1 MRARAT
7 GPIEILPIAPR
18 SDGMEAFI
26 RLPWSIYHGHRAWV
40 PPLIRDV
47 RLMMDPERHPF
58 HRHSE
63 VQAFLAL
70 RDGRPVGRI
79 AAIHNRRHVAFH
91 EEKVG
96 FFGFYECERDE
107 AASAGLLDAAAEWLS
122 EQGLEA
128 MRGPTSFSTNEE
140 AGLLV
145 EGFDDPPAV
154 MMAYNPPYYE
164 RQFEAYGLSPSKT
177 LLAYYVHASEPPEY
191 LVRVAAI
198 VERRTGVKVRQLR
211 MRDFDAELEI
221 VRDIYNAAWRRN
233 WGFVPMTEEEIRHM
247 ARELKPVVDPR
258 LTLIGED
265 PDGRP
270 VGFVLALPDFNQ
282 VLRRLNGRLFPFGL
296 LKALWLR
303 RRIDSLR
310 VLTLGVLE
318 EYRGK
323 GLDALFYLGI
333 FRGGNSQGINQG
345 EFSWVLE
352 DNVMMR
358 RPLERMGARV
368 HKRYRIYDVSLR
380 ASRSEST
387 PGFDPRR

>member
-1 MRARAT
+1 
-7 GPIEILPIAPR
+7 
-18 SDGMEAFI
+18 MEAFI
-26 RLPWSIYHGHRAWV
+26 RLPWSIYHGNRTWV

-47 RLMMDPERHPF
+47 RAMMDPERHPF

-70 RDGRPVGRI
+70 RDGRPVGRV
-79 AAIHNRRHVAFH
+79 AAIHNRRHIEFH
-91 EEKVG
+91 QENVG
-96 FFGFYECERDE
+96 FFGFYECERDA
-107 AASAGLLDAAAEWLS
+107 AASARLLDAAAGWLR
-122 EQGLEA
+122 ERGLA
-128 MRGPTSFSTNEE
+128 TMRGPTSFSTNEE

-164 RQFEAYGLSPSKT
+164 EQFEAYGLSPSKT
-177 LLAYYVHASEPPEY
+177 LLAYHVFASRPPEY
-191 LVRVAAI
+191 LVRAAAI
-198 VERRTGVKVRQLR
+198 VERRTGVKVRPLR
-211 MRDFDAELEI
+211 MRDFDRELEI

-233 WGFVPMTEEEIRHM
+233 WGFVPMTDEEIRHM

-258 LTLIGED
+258 LALIGED
-265 PDGRP
+265 AGGRP
-270 VGFVLALPDFNQ
+270 VGFALALPDFNQ
-282 VLRRLNGRLFPFGL
+282 VLRRLNGRLFPFGV

-333 FRGGNSQGINQG
+333 FRGGNGQGINQG

-352 DNVMMR
+352 DNVLMR

-368 HKRYRIYDVSLR
+368 HKRYRIYDVSLG
-380 ASRSEST
+380 ASRS
-387 PGFDPRR
+387 GAMRVLDPAG